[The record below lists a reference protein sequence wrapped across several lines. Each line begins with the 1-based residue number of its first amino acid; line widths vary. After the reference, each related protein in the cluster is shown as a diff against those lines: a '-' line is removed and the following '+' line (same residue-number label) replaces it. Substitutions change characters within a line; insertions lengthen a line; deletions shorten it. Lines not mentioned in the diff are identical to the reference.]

1 MTNKNPKY
9 YDDDGSEMNPDLIP
23 KPSLCLTCAKDE
35 MVGEEQILCN
45 LTRLDQQGEGDEFE
59 CEAYEPKNST
69 DE

>member
-35 MVGEEQILCN
+35 MVGEEQVLCN
-45 LTRLDQQGEGDEFE
+45 LTRLDQQGEDEFH
-59 CEAYEPKNST
+59 CEAYEPK